1 MSNVTAFNF
10 DSNSDQVVEA
20 LSQYIKGKN
29 IIVSGATWGGLG
41 SKVARAAA
49 KYANLVIIG
58 CRTEKSFKETIAHIH
73 EESPQA
79 GLRGLIMDFGTFDGA
94 RQAAATVNAYPEPI
108 HVFISNAGIMAAPF
122 SQTPDG
128 FESHLAIN
136 HLAPFLFTSL
146 IFPRLV
152 AAGTPEDPARFV
164 NITSWGHNA
173 SPFHFDDYNFSGGKT
188 YDRWLGYGQSK
199 TANILFVNE
208 LARRTKE
215 KSVPVAAFAVHPGTI
230 LGTDLGKYVEPTA
243 FHSLGLTDE
252 KGEWLIPTKTLPQG
266 AATHLVAAFD
276 PSVIPYSGAYMVDG
290 NVDNEARAAHA
301 SSQEDGEKLW
311 ALSESLVKHDFII

>member
-1 MSNVTAFNF
+1 MSKVTAFNF
-10 DSNSDQVVEA
+10 ESTSDQVVEA
-20 LSQYIKGKN
+20 LSQHIQGKN

-41 SKVARAAA
+41 SEVARAAA

-58 CRTEKSFKETIAHIH
+58 CRSEKSCQETITHIQ
-73 EESPQA
+73 EEFPQA
-79 GLRGLIMDFGTFDGA
+79 NLRGLVLDLGSLDGA

-152 AAGTPEDPARFV
+152 AAGTPENPARFV

-173 SPFHFDDYNFSGGKT
+173 SPFRFDDYNFSDGKT

-199 TANILFVNE
+199 TANVLFVNE
-208 LARRTKE
+208 VARRAKE
-215 KSVPVAAFAVHPGTI
+215 KGVPVVAYAVHPGAI
-230 LGTDLGKYVEPTA
+230 LGTDLGRYVEPTA
-243 FHSLGLTDE
+243 FVTLGLTDE
-252 KGEWLIPTKTLPQG
+252 KGVWLVPTKTVPQG
-266 AATHLVAAFD
+266 ATTHLVAAFD
-276 PSVIPYSGAYMVDG
+276 PSVIPYSGAYMADG
-290 NVDNEARAAHA
+290 DVANGARAAHA
-301 SSQEDGEKLW
+301 SAQEDGEKLW
-311 ALSESLVKHDFII
+311 TLSESLVKQDFVI